1 MEVLKKHEAVLQLS
15 TGLLDHVLQMDKR
28 IQVVF
33 LNQRKVFSLKRYH
46 DFRAIWVHL
55 VKK

>member
-55 VKK
+55 VKN

>member
-15 TGLLDHVLQMDKR
+15 TGLLDPVLQVDKR

-33 LNQRKVFSLKRYH
+33 LNQRKVFSLKRYR

-55 VKK
+55 VKN